1 MAARATDLSVA
12 AGAAIAIAER
22 GDCGPDALSLPALCQ
37 AAEPVVLRGV
47 ARHWSLVQAGLRG
60 ADEAM
65 ALLRAHDTGRSLQ
78 YSYGGPEIGSRPFYR
93 DDCSALNFQVQR
105 GSVSTLLDAIA
116 AHRDDPQPPTYYL
129 ASLPVDANL
138 PGLRAHNDL
147 DVAANGSPVQPSI
160 WIGNRVIASCHYD
173 ALDNLACCAVGQRRF
188 TLFPPEQVA
197 NLYPGPLDPTPGG
210 QVVSMV
216 DFADPDLQR
225 FPRFADA
232 LPHARSVVLEPGD
245 ALFIPSMWWH
255 HVQSLQPFNVLINYW
270 WSSAPAHLP
279 AAMPAL
285 YHALWAIRDRP
296 AAEKQAWRALFDHYV
311 FGPAEQ
317 AGEHLP
323 EPARHALGP
332 IDPMLSRQL
341 RAMLIGKLNR

>member
-1 MAARATDLSVA
+1 MAVRATDPSVAARAV
-12 AGAAIAIAER
+12 IAER
-22 GDCGPDALSLPALCQ
+22 SDCTPDALPLAALCD

-47 ARHWSLVQAGLRG
+47 ARHWSLVQAGLRS
-60 ADEAM
+60 AEDAM
-65 ALLRAHDTGRSLQ
+65 ALVRAHDTGRHLQ
-78 YSYGGPEIGSRPFYR
+78 YSYGGPDICSRPFYR
-93 DDCSALNFQVQR
+93 DDCSALNFEVQR

-116 AHRDDPQPPTYYL
+116 SHRNDVQPPTYYL

-138 PGLRAHNDL
+138 PGLRADNSL
-147 DVAANGSPVQPSI
+147 DVTAHGSPVQPSI

-188 TLFPPEQVA
+188 TLFPPGQVA

-216 DFADPDLQR
+216 DFAQPDLQR
-225 FPRFADA
+225 FPRFAEA
-232 LPHARSVVLEPGD
+232 LPHARSVVLAPGD
-245 ALFIPSMWWH
+245 ALFIPGMWWH
-255 HVQSLQPFNVLINYW
+255 HVESLQPFNVLINYW
-270 WSSAPAHLP
+270 WSSAPAQLP

-296 AAEKQAWRALFDHYV
+296 AAEKQAWRALFDYYV
-311 FGPAEQ
+311 FGPAGQ

-323 EPARHALGP
+323 EPARQALGP
-332 IDPMLSRQL
+332 IDPMLARQL

>member
-1 MAARATDLSVA
+1 S
-12 AGAAIAIAER
+12 
-22 GDCGPDALSLPALCQ
+22 
-37 AAEPVVLRGV
+37 
-47 ARHWSLVQAGLRG
+47 
-60 ADEAM
+60 
-65 ALLRAHDTGRSLQ
+65 
-78 YSYGGPEIGSRPFYR
+78 PEIGSRPFYR
-93 DDCSALNFQVQR
+93 DDCSALNVEVQR
-105 GSVSTLLDAIA
+105 GTLSALLDAIA
-116 AHRDDPQPPTYYL
+116 AHRDDVQPPTYYL

-138 PGLRAHNDL
+138 PGLRAHNNL

-173 ALDNLACCAVGQRRF
+173 ALDNLACCVVGQRRF

-197 NLYPGPLDPTPGG
+197 HLYPGPLDPTPGG

-216 DFADPDLQR
+216 DFATPDLQR
-225 FPRFADA
+225 FPRFIDA

-255 HVQSLQPFNVLINYW
+255 HVESLHPFNVLVNYW
-270 WSSAPAHLP
+270 WSSAPTHLP
-279 AAMPAL
+279 GGMPAL
-285 YHALWAIRDRP
+285 YHALWALRDRP
-296 AAEKQAWRALFDHYV
+296 AAEKQAWRALFDYYV

-317 AGEHLP
+317 AGKHLP

-332 IDPMLSRQL
+332 INPMLSRQL